1 MEHAIIV
8 LLSTIIL
15 LVILLSPIT
24 YKILSGL
31 LKLTKISIFYRVSA
45 EDKATIV
52 NEIHTAI
59 DALADNGKGAT
70 IIIDVRSETHEY
82 VTTSEKLDSLVSAN
96 LIVNIFEG
104 SKTPLHDGAII
115 INNNR
120 IERASAYIT
129 KLSEQEVPTKFG
141 TRHRS
146 ALGLAEVTKAIII
159 VLSEETNTIKIFNNS
174 KWEDISNKDL
184 FNRVIEL
191 WGS

>member
-1 MEHAIIV
+1 MEITIILAIVAILLIV
-8 LLSTIIL
+8 LLSP
-15 LVILLSPIT
+15 VT
-24 YKILSGL
+24 YKILNKI
-31 LKLTKISIFYRVSA
+31 LKWTKISVFNKTKD
-45 EDKATIV
+45 EDKVSII

-59 DALADNGKGAT
+59 DALSENEKGAT
-70 IIIDVRSETHEY
+70 IVIDIRGEAHEY
-82 VTTSEKLDSLVSAN
+82 VTDSERIDSLVSSN

-129 KLSEQEVPTKFG
+129 KLSEQEVPQKFG

-159 VLSEETNTIKIFNNS
+159 VLSEETTTVKLFHNS
-174 KWEDISNKDL
+174 KWEDISTKDL
-184 FNRVIEL
+184 FNRIIEL
-191 WGS
+191 WT